1 MHETVCAGNTTVSTF
16 KWQHKHFYL
25 PNFITKFKAEEV
37 KNATSSHMIE
47 VFGGNASNENKFKPM
62 PPVC

>member
-1 MHETVCAGNTTVSTF
+1 M
-16 KWQHKHFYL
+16 HFYL